1 MLELRVLIYAIIL
14 TSINNTAAQSAHNAD
29 AEHFNDTTTGF
40 KTTTTTDLSQTFT
53 TTINSIDLSSTTNN
67 NS

>member
-14 TSINNTAAQSAHNAD
+14 TAINNTAAQSAHN

-40 KTTTTTDLSQTFT
+40 KTTTTTTDLSQTVT